1 MTTPRDGASG
11 SEEKDIV
18 GGSQPLGGES
28 TPDPS
33 RVECGTSAQPW
44 WCLLEPGHSGDCIPR
59 QTTTAGA
66 EQLAARRN
74 RYAGVIRDR
83 IKART
88 FPPGAGAAAL
98 FGATE
103 FDLADAAIALA
114 DAEQAAL
121 RRERDLAVAHDR
133 QPYPT
138 AWAYEQACK
147 ALRRKT
153 EAIERVRAVHQ
164 PADDWSWRAMGCSHD
179 GTHTAL
185 CRGCRRE
192 CWPCPTYSAVAD
204 VVASPVTADTPLVVA
219 RFDTA
224 IEPAPEEEPVLIV
237 GAVAEDGLP
246 VALLFDQEDRRKV
259 ADWLAPDAVELLERA
274 HSFEVPWPG
283 RWRSLLVERSYAG
296 GDRWAI
302 CDREGRRWHS
312 ELGWVYEQSNLDES
326 TRTDTRFPLTE
337 AWKIAHRIANGEG
350 GT

>member
-1 MTTPRDGASG
+1 MTTPRSRASG
-11 SEEKDIV
+11 SEEKDTA
-18 GGSQPLGGES
+18 GGSQPVGGES
-28 TPDPS
+28 TPAPG
-33 RVECGTSAQPW
+33 RVECGLASGRDW
-44 WCLLEPGHSGDCIPR
+44 WCLLAPNHSGVCVPR
-59 QTTTAGA
+59 AGKS
-66 EQLAARRN
+66 EKDRRRD
-74 RYAGVIRDR
+74 RYAAAMAKRDGDTWPTQYEDD
-83 IKART
+83 AR
-88 FPPGAGAAAL
+88 
-98 FGATE
+98 
-103 FDLADAAIALA
+103 DYWRRADAVIAVV
-114 DAEQAAL
+114 DAEHAEL
-121 RRERDLAVAHDR
+121 RRERDLAIAHDR

-164 PADDWSWRAMGCSHD
+164 PADDWSWKAMGCSHD

-204 VVASPVTADTPLVVA
+204 VVASPVTVDTPLVVA

-246 VALLFDQEDRRKV
+246 VALLFNQEDRRKV

-302 CDREGRRWHS
+302 CDREGRRWHN

-337 AWKIAHRIANGEG
+337 AWKIAHRIATGEG